1 MPDPEKKFRTHI
13 AEPRW
18 QQVVS
23 VIVVLALAARVVV
36 SSAVSL
42 G

>member
-23 VIVVLALAARVVV
+23 VIVVLALAAGWLFLV
-36 SSAVSL
+36 L
-42 G
+42 FH

>member
-1 MPDPEKKFRTHI
+1 MLDPEKKFRTHI

-23 VIVVLALAARVVV
+23 VIVVLALAAGWLFLV
-36 SSAVSL
+36 L
-42 G
+42 FH